1 MPLTAASHSRYLVA
15 GGNSHMR
22 SRFPSVLL
30 LLLAWGFLAAAPAR
44 GAEEMQAVP
53 LNPSVISSLPPGQAL
68 ALQEAIRS
76 GELTPEAR
84 RIIEAHPELKVYL
97 PPKWREEIFP
107 EGEIPGEAAAG
118 MEEPGKEG
126 PGKEGAEK
134 AKSIPEKREKEGP
147 APYDWKKSVYVSR
160 LFESRL
166 RDEEI
171 ESLTHFGHRLF
182 DPRAEG
188 VPGADIAPVPD
199 DYVIVPGDEI
209 VVRLWGR
216 MEGTHRMRV
225 DREGKIFFPK
235 LGPMNVAGKTFG
247 ELKSFIRGKVGSIA
261 EVRADVSLGKL
272 TGFQVSVLGEVPAP
286 GRYRVSSFHTV
297 LQAIGMAGGIR
308 DIGSLRRVQV
318 KRGKETAREIDVYD
332 FLLRGDV
339 TQDVR
344 LNPGDAV
351 FVPVAGPLVAV
362 AGEVRRQAIYELMK
376 ERTIGEVLAMAGG
389 LSPSAYKRRVQ
400 VERLEGNLARMVLD
414 LNLADAEGSLSSF
427 VLQDGD
433 ILRVLAVLPQEENA
447 VTVTGNVQRSGKYEW
462 KPGLTVGSLIPD
474 EKFFLPETFLDYAL
488 ITREVGPERRKE
500 AVAVNLR
507 RIVIERDAAA
517 DVPLQPMDELMVYSR
532 SAFREAQTAIVEGE
546 VRDPGMYEIQ
556 PGMRVSDLVKLAGDL
571 TRNASRGEAELS
583 RVDEQRK
590 PFLVKIDLGKALA
603 GEESE
608 NLPVRD
614 GDVLMVR
621 QIPDLQEIRYVTVTG
636 EVKSPGVYTVVKGD
650 RLSSVLERSGGFT
663 TEAYLKA
670 AQFTRVSTQ
679 KTQQEAIDK
688 LIEDLETEVSRK
700 AQEVSGAIDREDIEA
715 NKLLLEARRSLI
727 AQLKKAR
734 AKGRVVIRLAE
745 PDRMKGTAGDILLE
759 DGDRLEVPKKTDVVN
774 VVGRVYNPTGVQYD
788 PASDRLEYYL
798 KKVGGPTESAD
809 RDHIFLVKADGSVLT
824 SGNVEGGFLSGGM
837 MSARVEPGDSI
848 VVPEKLI
855 RPRLTKEMKDFTQI
869 LYQIA
874 VTAGVL
880 IVVF

>member
-1 MPLTAASHSRYLVA
+1 
-15 GGNSHMR
+15 MR

-30 LLLAWGFLAAAPAR
+30 LLLAWGLLAAAPAR
-44 GAEEMQAVP
+44 GANEVPAVP
-53 LNPSVISSLPPGQAL
+53 LSPSVISSLPPGQAL
-68 ALQEAIRS
+68 ALQEAIRK

-84 RIIEAHPELKVYL
+84 RIIEAHPDLRVYL

-107 EGEIPGEAAAG
+107 EEELPGEAPAG
-118 MEEPGKEG
+118 MEEPGKE
-126 PGKEGAEK
+126 EAEK
-134 AKSIPEKREKEGP
+134 AKGIAERPEKALP
-147 APYDWKKSVYVSR
+147 APYDWKESVYVSR
-160 LFESRL
+160 LFQSRL
-166 RDEEI
+166 RDEEK

-182 DPRAEG
+182 DPRVEG
-188 VPGADIAPVPD
+188 APGFDVSPVPD

-235 LGPMNVAGKTFG
+235 LGTMNVAGKTFG
-247 ELKSFIRGKVGSIA
+247 ELKTFLRGKVGSIA
-261 EVRADVSLGKL
+261 EVRADVSLGQL

-344 LNPGDAV
+344 LKPGDAV

-362 AGEVRRQAIYELMK
+362 AGEVRRQAIYELME
-376 ERTIGEVLAMAGG
+376 ERTIDEVLAMAGG

-400 VERLEGNLARMVLD
+400 VERLEGNRARMVLD
-414 LNLADAEGSLSSF
+414 LNLEGADRSLSSF

-433 ILRVLAVLPQEENA
+433 ILRVLAVLPEEENA
-447 VTVTGNVQRSGKYEW
+447 VTVAGNVQRPGKFEW

-500 AVAVNLR
+500 SIAVNLR
-507 RIVIERDAAA
+507 RIVIYRDASA
-517 DVPLQPMDELMVYSR
+517 DVPLQPMDELMVYNR
-532 SAFREAQTAIVEGE
+532 AAFREAQTAIVEGE
-546 VRDPGMYEIQ
+546 VRDPGMYEIH

-571 TRNASRGEAELS
+571 TRNASKEEAELS
-583 RVDEQRK
+583 RLDEQRK
-590 PFLVKIDLGKALA
+590 PSLVKIDLGKALA
-603 GEESE
+603 GDESE
-608 NLPVRD
+608 DLPVRE

-650 RLSSVLERSGGFT
+650 RLSSVLERAGGFT

-670 AQFTRVSTQ
+670 SQFTRVSTQ

-727 AQLKKAR
+727 AQLKKAK
-734 AKGRVVIRLAE
+734 AKGRVVIRLAKPGE
-745 PDRMKGTAGDILLE
+745 LKGTASDILLE

-774 VVGRVYNPTGVQYD
+774 VVGRVYNPTGVQFD

-798 KKVGGPTESAD
+798 KRVGGPTESAD
-809 RDHIFLVKADGSVLT
+809 RDHIFLVKADGSVVT
-824 SGNVEGGFLSGGM
+824 RDNVGGGFLSGGL

-855 RPRLTKEMKDFTQI
+855 RPRLMKEIKDFTQI

>member
-1 MPLTAASHSRYLVA
+1 
-15 GGNSHMR
+15 MR
-22 SRFPSVLL
+22 SRIPSVLL
-30 LLLAWGFLAAAPAR
+30 LLLAWGLLAVVPAR

-53 LNPSVISSLPPGQAL
+53 LSPSVISSLPPGQAL
-68 ALQEAIRS
+68 ALQEAIRR

-84 RIIEAHPELKVYL
+84 RIIESNPELKVYL
-97 PPKWREEIFP
+97 PQKWREEIFP
-107 EGEIPGEAAAG
+107 EEELPGEAITG
-118 MEEPGKEG
+118 MEEPGKEA
-126 PGKEGAEK
+126 AEK
-134 AKSIPEKREKEGP
+134 AKGIAERPEKERP
-147 APYDWKKSVYVSR
+147 APYDWKESVYVSR

-166 RDEEI
+166 QDEER

-182 DPRAEG
+182 DPRVEG
-188 VPGADIAPVPD
+188 AAGGDVSPVPD

-235 LGPMNVAGKTFG
+235 LGTMNVAGKTFG
-247 ELKSFIRGKVGSIA
+247 ELKSFLRGKVGSIA
-261 EVRADVSLGKL
+261 EVRTDVSLGKL

-297 LQAIGMAGGIR
+297 LQAIGTAGGIK

-318 KRGKETAREIDVYD
+318 KRGKETVREIDIYD

-344 LNPGDAV
+344 LSPGDAV

-362 AGEVRRQAIYELMK
+362 AGEVRRQAIYELLK

-400 VERLEGNLARMVLD
+400 VERLEGNRARTVVD
-414 LNLADAEGSLSSF
+414 LNLEEAESSLSSF

-433 ILRVLAVLPQEENA
+433 ILRILAVLPEAENA

-474 EKFFLPETFLDYAL
+474 EKFFLPDTFLDYAL

-500 AVAVNLR
+500 AFAVNLR

-517 DVPLQPMDELMVYSR
+517 DVPLQPMDELMVYKR
-532 SAFREAQTAIVEGE
+532 SAFREAQTAIVQGE
-546 VRDPGMYEIQ
+546 VRDPGMYEIH

-571 TRNASRGEAELS
+571 TRDASRGEAELS

-590 PFLVKIDLGKALA
+590 PSLVKIDLGKALA
-603 GEESE
+603 GDESE

-650 RLSSVLERSGGFT
+650 RLSSVLERAGGFT
-663 TEAYLKA
+663 SEAYLKA
-670 AQFTRVSTQ
+670 SQFTRVSTQ

-727 AQLKKAR
+727 AQLKKAT
-734 AKGRVVIRLAE
+734 AKGRVVIRLAKPE
-745 PDRMKGTAGDILLE
+745 ELKGTTGDILLE

-798 KKVGGPTESAD
+798 KRVGGPTESAD
-809 RDHIFLVKADGSVLT
+809 RDHIFLVKADGSVVT
-824 SGNVEGGFLSGGM
+824 RENVGGGAFSGGL

-855 RPRLTKEMKDFTQI
+855 RTRLTKELKDYTQI